1 MIKMEDARTICNKFL
16 KDLDGFLY
24 DNIDNLTCSDVH
36 DIYSDFF
43 RDLKDFKGN
52 SSGFT
57 GLSEYIIFH
66 FILHLLGSSFV
77 KVKKTNELY
86 EFVSKDGIYQ
96 IGQNTPLKTSSKR
109 YYPDIIVYKKN
120 LPILIVEIKIYLTNG
135 ITTLMEDLN
144 KLKEM
149 NTEYPNSKGLFI
161 CYWKLSEK
169 NKTYKR
175 LLEEVDSNS
184 DLNYIILDGN
194 NDLFKNS
201 LLKCIE

>member
-1 MIKMEDARTICNKFL
+1 MEDARTICNNFL
-16 KDLDGFLY
+16 TDLDGFLH
-24 DNIDNLTCSDVH
+24 DNIDYLTCSDVH

-57 GLSEYIIFH
+57 GLSEYIIFR

-77 KVKKTNELY
+77 KVKKTDELY
-86 EFVSKDGIYQ
+86 EFASKDGIYR

-120 LPILIVEIKIYLTNG
+120 LPILIIEIKIYLTNG

-144 KLKEM
+144 KLK
-149 NTEYPNSKGLFI
+149 N
-161 CYWKLSEK
+161 
-169 NKTYKR
+169 
-175 LLEEVDSNS
+175 
-184 DLNYIILDGN
+184 
-194 NDLFKNS
+194 
-201 LLKCIE
+201 